1 MTTAAIHLG
10 GARSQTGCKLISRR
24 SALREGA
31 MALAVL
37 AVPTP
42 GRGALSSLRVS
53 SLRFGSLSWLLDTIR
68 DQRID
73 AKLAVKIDVVDVAT
87 SQAGPVALLSGDVD
101 VIVSDWIWALRQR
114 SEGEDLLF
122 APYSSAL
129 GALMVP
135 AGSPVRSLADLAGRR
150 LGVAG
155 GPIDKSWL
163 LLRAYSRRTIGRD
176 IAAGEYVRL
185 DQLAAELGISV
196 TPVREALFELRAEGL
211 LAQQPHRGFVVLP
224 VTGRDIAD
232 VARPVFAAAP
242 LLTEEIRNGR
252 IDAVLNFWTFAA
264 RLQGSGFVKL
274 LDMAEVLKLLGIEPP
289 PALVGFV
296 FRQRSL
302 MSKRTALEA
311 FFTAVADGNAVL
323 AHSDAAWE
331 RLRPLLQPANDAELA
346 AIRSFYRAGI
356 PGPPWGEAETRS
368 AERLFDM
375 LAVLGDKELVG
386 PRTRFDAKLFHGAG

>member
-1 MTTAAIHLG
+1 MTTAATRLD
-10 GARSQTGCKLISRR
+10 GARSLTRCKLMSRR

-42 GRGALSSLRVS
+42 GHVAPSSVRVS
-53 SLRFGSLSWLLDTIR
+53 ALRSGSLSWLLDTIR
-68 DQRID
+68 DQGID
-73 AKLAVKIDVVDVAT
+73 AKLGVKIEVVNVAT
-87 SQAGPVALLSGDVD
+87 SQAGPVTLLAGDVD
-101 VIVSDWIWALRQR
+101 VIVSDWVWALRQR

-163 LLRAYSRRTIGRD
+163 LLRAYSRQTIGRD
-176 IAAGEYVRL
+176 IADL
-185 DQLAAELGISV
+185 
-196 TPVREALFELRAEGL
+196 
-211 LAQQPHRGFVVLP
+211 
-224 VTGRDIAD
+224 
-232 VARPVFAAAP
+232 ARPVFGAAP

-264 RLQGSGFVKL
+264 RLQGSGFVRL
-274 LDMAEVLKLLGIEPP
+274 LDMSEVLKALGID
-289 PALVGFV
+289 PAPTLVGFV

-302 MSKRTALEA
+302 MAKRTVLEA
-311 FFTAVADGNAVL
+311 FFRAVADANAVL

-331 RLRPLLQPANDAELA
+331 RLRSLVQPATDAELA

-356 PGPPWGEAETRS
+356 PGSWGEAETRS
-368 AERLFDM
+368 AEQLFDL
-375 LAVLGDKELVG
+375 LAVLGDKQLLG

>member
-24 SALREGA
+24 SALREAA

-42 GRGALSSLRVS
+42 GHGVPSSLRVS

-176 IAAGEYVRL
+176 IA
-185 DQLAAELGISV
+185 
-196 TPVREALFELRAEGL
+196 
-211 LAQQPHRGFVVLP
+211 
-224 VTGRDIAD
+224 D

-252 IDAVLNFWTFAA
+252 VDAVLNFWTFAA

-302 MSKRTALEA
+302 MNKRTALEA

-331 RLRPLLQPANDAELA
+331 RLRPLVQPANDAELA

>member
-1 MTTAAIHLG
+1 MTTAAIRLG
-10 GARSQTGCKLISRR
+10 GARTQRRDKLISRR
-24 SALREGA
+24 AALRQGVL
-31 MALAVL
+31 ALAAL

-42 GRGALSSLRVS
+42 GHVAQSSLRVS

-73 AKLAVKIDVVDVAT
+73 AKLAVKIDVVDTAT
-87 SQAGPVALLSGDVD
+87 SQAGPVALLAGDVD
-101 VIVSDWIWALRQR
+101 VILSDWMWALRQR
-114 SEGEDLLF
+114 AEGEDLLF

-135 AGSPVRSLADLAGRR
+135 AGSPVRTLADLAGRR

-163 LLRAYSRRTIGRD
+163 LLRAYSRRTI
-176 IAAGEYVRL
+176 
-185 DQLAAELGISV
+185 
-196 TPVREALFELRAEGL
+196 
-211 LAQQPHRGFVVLP
+211 
-224 VTGRDIAD
+224 GRDIAD

-264 RLQGSGFVKL
+264 RLQGNGFVNL
-274 LDMAEVLKLLGIEPP
+274 VDMAEVLKSLGIEPP

-302 MSKRTALEA
+302 EAKRTALEA
-311 FFTAVADGNAVL
+311 FFTAVADGNSVL
-323 AHSDAAWE
+323 AQSDPAWE
-331 RLRPLLQPANDAELA
+331 RLRPLVQPANDAELA

-356 PGPPWGEAETRS
+356 PRPWGEPETRS
-368 AERLFDM
+368 AERLFDI
-375 LAVLGDKELVG
+375 LAQLGDKELVG
-386 PRTRFDAKLFHGAG
+386 PRTRFDARLFHGAG

>member
-1 MTTAAIHLG
+1 MTTAAIRLTG
-10 GARSQTGCKLISRR
+10 TRSQMGRKPVSRR
-24 SALREGA
+24 SALRQGA
-31 MALAVL
+31 MVLAVL

-42 GRGALSSLRVS
+42 GHVASSSLRVS

-73 AKLAVKIDVVDVAT
+73 AKREVKFDVVDVAT
-87 SQAGPVALLSGDVD
+87 SQAGPVALLAGDVD
-101 VIVSDWIWALRQR
+101 VIVSDWMWALRQR

-122 APYSSAL
+122 APFSSAL
-129 GALMVP
+129 GALMIP

-176 IAAGEYVRL
+176 IAE
-185 DQLAAELGISV
+185 
-196 TPVREALFELRAEGL
+196 
-211 LAQQPHRGFVVLP
+211 
-224 VTGRDIAD
+224 
-232 VARPVFAAAP
+232 VARPVFGAAP

-252 IDAVLNFWTFAA
+252 VDAVLNFWTFAA
-264 RLQGSGFVKL
+264 RLQGSGFVRL
-274 LDMAEVLKLLGIEPP
+274 LDMAEVLKVLGID
-289 PALVGFV
+289 PAPTLVGFV
-296 FRQRSL
+296 FSQRSL
-302 MSKRTALEA
+302 MAKRTALEA
-311 FFTAVADGNAVL
+311 FFAAVADGNAVL

-331 RLRPLLQPANDAELA
+331 RLRPLVQPANDAELA

-356 PGPPWGEAETRS
+356 PRPWGEAETQS

-375 LAVLGDKELVG
+375 LAELGDKELVG
-386 PRTRFDAKLFHGAG
+386 PRTRFDAKLFHGMG

>member
-1 MTTAAIHLG
+1 MTTAAIRLG
-10 GARSQTGCKLISRR
+10 SARSRTGSKLISRR

-37 AVPTP
+37 ALPTP
-42 GRGALSSLRVS
+42 GHVAPSFLRVS

-68 DQRID
+68 NQGID

-87 SQAGPVALLSGDVD
+87 SQAGPVALLAGDVD
-101 VIVSDWIWALRQR
+101 VIVSDWMWALRQR

-122 APYSSAL
+122 APFSSAL

-163 LLRAYSRRTIGRD
+163 LLRAYSRRTM
-176 IAAGEYVRL
+176 
-185 DQLAAELGISV
+185 
-196 TPVREALFELRAEGL
+196 
-211 LAQQPHRGFVVLP
+211 
-224 VTGRDIAD
+224 GRDIAD

-242 LLTEEIRNGR
+242 LLSEEIRNGR
-252 IDAVLNFWTFAA
+252 VDAVLNFWTFAA
-264 RLQGSGFVKL
+264 RLQGSGFVRL
-274 LDMAEVLKLLGIEPP
+274 LDMAEVLKLLGIEPVP
-289 PALVGFV
+289 TLIGFV

-302 MSKRTALEA
+302 TAKRPMFQA
-311 FFTAVADGNAVL
+311 FFSAVTDGNAVL

-331 RLRPLLQPANDAELA
+331 RLRPLVQPANDAELA

-356 PGPPWGEAETRS
+356 PAPWGEAESRA
-368 AERLFDM
+368 AERLFDI
-375 LAVLGDKELVG
+375 LAVFGDKELVG

>member
-1 MTTAAIHLG
+1 MTTAAIRLAG
-10 GARSQTGCKLISRR
+10 PRSQRGRKLISRR
-24 SALREGA
+24 SALGQGA
-31 MALAVL
+31 MALAGL

-42 GRGALSSLRVS
+42 GHVAPSSLRVS

-73 AKLAVKIDVVDVAT
+73 AKLGLKLDVVDVAT
-87 SQAGPVALLSGDVD
+87 SQAGPVALLAGDVD
-101 VIVSDWIWALRQR
+101 VILSDWIWALRQR

-135 AGSPVRSLADLAGRR
+135 AGSPVRSLADLAGKR

-163 LLRAYSRRTIGRD
+163 LLRAYSQRTIGRD
-176 IAAGEYVRL
+176 IA
-185 DQLAAELGISV
+185 
-196 TPVREALFELRAEGL
+196 
-211 LAQQPHRGFVVLP
+211 
-224 VTGRDIAD
+224 DI
-232 VARPVFAAAP
+232 ARPVFAAAP

-264 RLQGSGFVKL
+264 RLQGSGFVRL
-274 LDMAEVLKLLGIEPP
+274 LDMAEVLKSLGIDPA
-289 PALVGFV
+289 PALIGFV
-296 FRQRSL
+296 YTQRSW
-302 MSKRTALEA
+302 MAKRPLLEG
-311 FFTAVADGNAVL
+311 FFTAVAEGNAVL
-323 AHSDAAWE
+323 AHSEAAWE
-331 RLRPLLQPANDAELA
+331 RLRPLVQPANDAELT
-346 AIRSFYRAGI
+346 AIRSFYRSGI
-356 PGPPWGEAETRS
+356 PGPWGEAENRS

-375 LAVLGDKELVG
+375 LAALGDKDLVG